1 MRQLDLSGFAP
12 EPPPP
17 SDPDPNA
24 AVIDGTLAQAL
35 NNDFIARQ
43 QQLLHDGPDAF
54 YQMQGA
60 DALAAAPGV
69 LDQLGGLRNRLL
81 DTTTSSRQRQILSQA
96 LDNHLIA
103 SKASVARH
111 VAQQTSTWRDATAQN
126 RLALLQKQAG
136 FDYGNPDS
144 IANYADAGRSVAL
157 HQAEIAGLASDSG
170 DRERRASNAAS
181 AIWRTAIE
189 TALAKDDL
197 KPAIALYERSADTL
211 APGDRAAL
219 SPLIGAAHERDI
231 AQEYVAAIAPMA
243 YAPGTDAD
251 IDAAHEEASERNA
264 EDWNH
269 DPELQATIQHFLDVL
284 FGNLKRNLAKGE
296 AERSAALDDWLN
308 KPGPDGH
315 LQTELPPLALWT
327 QLDPDRQQA
336 VRSTLANNAW
346 DTRSP
351 RSLIVPV
358 SDADD
363 EEEKERER
371 EKERLRKLE
380 HLPPPDDDIE
390 ASPVRDLPLPPA
402 APAPVRSPEAAPK
415 PVARSPNHVLRD
427 RRRRRPSSLPPAAK
441 NCDSSSPII
450 LDCRRSSHPIPWRRL
465 LDCAISLGTPSSIF
479 MDHAVAPSRTASAR
493 NTNWTKITTECG
505 HPKGSQFQTR
515 SPIPNS

>member
-17 SDPDPNA
+17 RDPDPNA

-43 QQLLHDGPDAF
+43 QQLLHDGLDAF
-54 YQMQGA
+54 YQKQGA
-60 DALAAAPGV
+60 DALAATPAV
-69 LDQLGGLRNRLL
+69 LDRLDALRDQQLG
-81 DTTTSSRQRQILSQA
+81 TTTTPRQRQILGQA
-96 LDNHLIA
+96 LDNHLTV
-103 SKASVARH
+103 SKAGIARH
-111 VAQQTSTWRDATAQN
+111 AAQQTLAWQDATAQS

-136 FDYGNPDS
+136 FDYGDPDS
-144 IANYADAGRSVAL
+144 IANYADAGRSAAL
-157 HQAEIAGLASDSG
+157 HQAEIAGFAPDSG
-170 DRERRASNAAS
+170 DSDQRASNAAS

-189 TALAKDDL
+189 TALAKDDHL
-197 KPAIALYERSADTL
+197 KPAIALYERSGDTL
-211 APGDRAAL
+211 TPGDRAAL
-219 SPLIGAAHERDI
+219 SALIGAAHEREI

-269 DPELQATIQHFLDVL
+269 DPELQATVQHFLDVL
-284 FGNLKRNLAKGE
+284 FGNLKRNLAKSE
-296 AERSAALDDWLN
+296 AERDAALDDWLN

-315 LQTELPPLALWT
+315 PKTELPPLALWT

-380 HLPPPDDDIE
+380 HLPPPADDVE

-402 APAPVRSPEAAPK
+402 APAPAPPKPPRSPS
-415 PVARSPNHVLRD
+415 ARPQKHVLRD
-427 RRRRRPSSLPPAAK
+427 RRRRRPSSSPPAAK
-441 NCDSSSPII
+441 SS
-450 LDCRRSSHPIPWRRL
+450 
-465 LDCAISLGTPSSIF
+465 GSSIP
-479 MDHAVAPSRTASAR
+479 VIPSYRGNSRPIFTRHWPESAAS
-493 NTNWTKITTECG
+493 
-505 HPKGSQFQTR
+505 
-515 SPIPNS
+515 